1 MEAGTVPRRD
11 AGDPM
16 GVPTAGGG
24 LQAIRRADWRFL
36 LPDPDLGRV
45 AYPAP
50 RDPGLFEALRQVSV
64 SVDRSPLSELD
75 GHDVVVVTGGGRRGG
90 VSAARQTPPGAWLV
104 IEVRGREARSVAAG
118 LRRRGFTDVEAHW
131 LWPDAERCREIVPL
145 RPVAVRHALA
155 RRDPGGRVRPR
166 VRLAQLLA
174 RTPLFDLAVERAVVV
189 AKAPA

>member
-11 AGDPM
+11 MGDAKAL
-16 GVPTAGGG
+16 PTVRGN
-24 LQAIRRADWRFL
+24 LQIIRRADWRFL

-45 AYPAP
+45 AYVAP
-50 RDPGLFEALRQVSV
+50 HDPKLFDALQLVSA
-64 SVDRSPLSELD
+64 SVDRAPASELD
-75 GHDVVVVTGGGRRGG
+75 GHEVVVVTGGGRQA
-90 VSAARQTPPGAWLV
+90 SATAQQTPPGAWLV
-104 IEVRGREARSVAAG
+104 IEVGGREARSVVAG
-118 LRRRGFTDVEAHW
+118 LRRRGFIDVQAHW

-145 RPVAVRHALA
+145 RSVAVRHALA

-174 RTPLFDLAVERAVVV
+174 RTPLFALVVQRAVVV